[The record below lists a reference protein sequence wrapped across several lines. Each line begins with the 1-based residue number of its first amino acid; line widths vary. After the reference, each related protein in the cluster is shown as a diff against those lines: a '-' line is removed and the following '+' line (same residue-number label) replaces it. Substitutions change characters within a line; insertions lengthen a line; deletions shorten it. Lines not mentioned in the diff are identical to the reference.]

1 VIFFVALLEYRNF
14 LTDFIVD
21 FFSFFFQEK
30 VQARDPPS
38 TYLNKLKTYLDPK
51 ASKSSRKIQSL
62 GDTNSTQVL
71 RNLEI
76 SLRTNNI
83 EWVREF
89 LSEESQGLNILIE
102 YLNSRLQ
109 LMRCKLAAEKEKNV
123 DNGGFGRFLFMNKCF
138 VC

>member
-1 VIFFVALLEYRNF
+1 M
-14 LTDFIVD
+14 
-21 FFSFFFQEK
+21 
-30 VQARDPPS
+30 
-38 TYLNKLKTYLDPK
+38 
-51 ASKSSRKIQSL
+51 
-62 GDTNSTQVL
+62 L

-123 DNGGFGRFLFMNKCF
+123 DNGGFGRFLFINKCLYVNVNYALIGSIPFCSHAFKKPEILGDF
-138 VC
+138 VLLKLSMIL